1 MKTEINL
8 SKSYE
13 DSTKIILTSFCKFHN
28 KKPFSRINR
37 KDVIAYLDSFRKS
50 EQIDPLHKWIGTYNR
65 YLTVLT
71 RFFKW
76 LYNPTLELKQR
87 PKPEVVQNIQ
97 QLRRKE
103 QSIYKPT
110 DIWTKEDDLL
120 FLKHCPNIRDRC
132 YHVISRD
139 LSARPKEILGLK
151 IKDIVFKNA
160 GSKQYAECLVNGKT
174 GTRHLP
180 IIDSLP
186 YIKDWLDH
194 HPTRNNYN
202 NYLICS
208 MDRKNFAGHM
218 TRFGIREMY
227 TKYKKLFHKLLE
239 NQDISVEDKDK
250 IRELLNKPWNPY
262 IRRHSALTDKSRFL
276 RDSTMRQHA
285 GWSPRS
291 HMHEKYVHY
300 FGNESNNSI
309 LQEYG

>member
-1 MKTEINL
+1 MENRSNLDTINLYLETMKTEINL

-13 DSTKIILTSFCKFHN
+13 DSTKIILTSFSKFHN

-50 EQIDPLHKWIGTYNR
+50 EQVDPLHKWIGTYNR

-103 QSIYKPT
+103 QSIYKST

-160 GSKQYAECLVNGKT
+160 GSK
-174 GTRHLP
+174 
-180 IIDSLP
+180 
-186 YIKDWLDH
+186 
-194 HPTRNNYN
+194 
-202 NYLICS
+202 
-208 MDRKNFAGHM
+208 
-218 TRFGIREMY
+218 
-227 TKYKKLFHKLLE
+227 
-239 NQDISVEDKDK
+239 
-250 IRELLNKPWNPY
+250 
-262 IRRHSALTDKSRFL
+262 
-276 RDSTMRQHA
+276 
-285 GWSPRS
+285 
-291 HMHEKYVHY
+291 
-300 FGNESNNSI
+300 
-309 LQEYG
+309 